1 MPDASPTAAAKRQ
14 RRHRERRRRGICM
27 VPVEL
32 SEDHINVLT
41 ATGWLA
47 PEDAADTHACAGA
60 VRRILDALTKIPS
73 CLKSAKRTKPA

>member
-1 MPDASPTAAAKRQ
+1 MPGVSTTPAAERQ
-14 RRHRERRRRGICM
+14 RRHRERRRAGIFV

-47 PEDAADTHACAGA
+47 PKDAADTHACGCA
-60 VRRILDALTKIPS
+60 VRCILDALTKIPS
-73 CLKSAKRTKPA
+73 RLKSAKRTKPA

>member
-1 MPDASPTAAAKRQ
+1 
-14 RRHRERRRRGICM
+14 
-27 VPVEL
+27 
-32 SEDHINVLT
+32 VLT

-47 PEDAADTHACAGA
+47 PEDAADTHACGGA